1 MFDVIVTGAGPAGS
15 YAAFRLASMGYSVL
29 NLEEHSEIGR
39 PVECT
44 GVVTSRVFD
53 YVKSSAVA
61 NRVRGANVFFPGNRV
76 MHIEKSEE
84 TTVIYRDS
92 FDRDVSAMAISA
104 GADVRLSSRVTEV
117 KVADDSVHVKYRQS
131 GNITDAISSVVIGA
145 DGANSVVRKSL
156 YGSRPARIV
165 STYQVDSAVRL
176 PDQDSVNVYLGSES
190 SHGFFAWAV
199 PTGDITRIGLG
210 TIGPGA
216 RDLFAGLQKKF
227 PGGRILSV
235 TGGPIPIAYLS
246 RTSGQRSLLVGDA
259 AGIVKPLTGGGIYT
273 GIVSAYYAANA
284 INEAFQNQDFS
295 AGFLSR
301 YEKYWKSQLGRELW
315 VDGIVQRIFAGLSDS
330 SLSRIYRM
338 LSSPGI
344 VKMIN
349 SMGDIDYPSRLVI
362 RMILRHPA
370 ILMNF
375 FRNRSAAGAADA

>member
-1 MFDVIVTGAGPAGS
+1 MAGAGPAGS
-15 YAAFRLASMGYSVL
+15 YASYRLASMGYSVL
-29 NLEEHSEIGR
+29 NLEEHREIGR

-44 GVVTSRVFD
+44 GVVTSRVFG

-61 NRVRGANVFFPGNRV
+61 NRVRGANVFFPGNRE

-104 GADVRLSSRVTEV
+104 GADVRLDSRITQVN
-117 KVADDSVHVKYRQS
+117 VAGDAVHVKYRHD
-131 GNITDAISSVVIGA
+131 GNLLEASSSIIVGA
-145 DGANSVVRKSL
+145 DGANGVVRKSL
-156 YGSRPARIV
+156 YGSRPSRVV

-216 RDLFAGLQKKF
+216 RDLFGRLQKRF
-227 PGGRILSV
+227 PEGRILSV

-246 RTSGQRSLLVGDA
+246 RTSGERNLLVGDA

-273 GIVSAYYAANA
+273 GIVSAHHAASA
-284 INEAFQNQDFS
+284 INEAFQNQNFS
-295 AGFLSR
+295 GNFLSR

-315 VDGIVQRIFAGLSDS
+315 MDGIVQRIFAGMSDS
-330 SLSRIYRM
+330 SLSRIYSM
-338 LSSPGI
+338 LSSPG
-344 VKMIN
+344 VVDMIN
-349 SMGDIDYPSRLVI
+349 SVGDIDYPSRLVM
-362 RMILRHPA
+362 RMILRHPS

-375 FRNRSAAGAADA
+375 FRNRVVAGSADA

>member
-1 MFDVIVTGAGPAGS
+1 MAGAGPAGS
-15 YAAFRLASMGYSVL
+15 YASYRLASMGYSVL
-29 NLEEHSEIGR
+29 NLEEHREIGR

-44 GVVTSRVFD
+44 GVVTSRVFG

-61 NRVRGANVFFPGNRV
+61 NRVRGANVFFPGNRE

-104 GADVRLSSRVTEV
+104 GADVRLDSRITQVN
-117 KVADDSVHVKYRQS
+117 VAGDAVHVKYRHD
-131 GNITDAISSVVIGA
+131 GNLLEASSSIIVGA

-156 YGSRPARIV
+156 YGSRPSRVV

-216 RDLFAGLQKKF
+216 RDLFGRLQKRF
-227 PGGRILSV
+227 PEGRILSV

-246 RTSGQRSLLVGDA
+246 RTSGERNLLVGDA

-273 GIVSAYYAANA
+273 GIVSAHHAATA
-284 INEAFQNQDFS
+284 INEAFQNQNFS
-295 AGFLSR
+295 GNFLSR

-315 VDGIVQRIFAGLSDS
+315 MDGIVQRIFAGMSDS
-330 SLSRIYRM
+330 SLSRIYSM
-338 LSSPGI
+338 LSSPG
-344 VKMIN
+344 VVDMIN
-349 SMGDIDYPSRLVI
+349 SVGDIDYPSRLVM
-362 RMILRHPA
+362 RMILRHPS

-375 FRNRSAAGAADA
+375 FRNRVVAGSADA

>member
-1 MFDVIVTGAGPAGS
+1 MAGAGPAGS
-15 YAAFRLASMGYSVL
+15 YASYRLASMGYSVL
-29 NLEEHSEIGR
+29 NLEEHREIGR

-44 GVVTSRVFD
+44 GVVTSRVFG

-61 NRVRGANVFFPGNRV
+61 NRVRGANVFFPGNRE

-104 GADVRLSSRVTEV
+104 GADVRLDSRITQVN
-117 KVADDSVHVKYRQS
+117 VAGDAVHVKYRHD
-131 GNITDAISSVVIGA
+131 GNLLEASSSIIVGA

-156 YGSRPARIV
+156 YGSRPSRVV

-216 RDLFAGLQKKF
+216 RDLFGRVQKRF
-227 PGGRILSV
+227 PEGRILSV

-246 RTSGQRSLLVGDA
+246 RTSGERSLLVGDA

-273 GIVSAYYAANA
+273 GIVSAHYAASA
-284 INEAFQNQDFS
+284 INEAFQSQNFS
-295 AGFLSR
+295 GNFLSR

-315 VDGIVQRIFAGLSDS
+315 MDGIVQRIFAGMSDS
-330 SLSRIYRM
+330 SLSRIYSM
-338 LSSPGI
+338 LSSPG
-344 VKMIN
+344 VVDMIN
-349 SMGDIDYPSRLVI
+349 SVGDIDYPSRLVM
-362 RMILRHPA
+362 RMILRHPS

-375 FRNRSAAGAADA
+375 FRNRVVAGSADA

>member
-1 MFDVIVTGAGPAGS
+1 VAGAGPAGS
-15 YAAFRLASMGYSVL
+15 YASYRLASMGYSVL
-29 NLEEHSEIGR
+29 NLEEHREIGR

-44 GVVTSRVFD
+44 GVVTSRVFG

-61 NRVRGANVFFPGNRV
+61 NRVRGANVFFPGNRE

-104 GADVRLSSRVTEV
+104 GADVRLDSRITQVN
-117 KVADDSVHVKYRQS
+117 VAGDAVHVKYRHD
-131 GNITDAISSVVIGA
+131 GNLLEASSSIIVGA

-156 YGSRPARIV
+156 YGSRPSRVV

-216 RDLFAGLQKKF
+216 RDLFGRLQKRF
-227 PGGRILSV
+227 PEGRILSV

-246 RTSGQRSLLVGDA
+246 RTSGERNLLVGDA

-273 GIVSAYYAANA
+273 GIVSAHHAASA
-284 INEAFQNQDFS
+284 INEAFQNQNFS
-295 AGFLSR
+295 GNFLSR

-315 VDGIVQRIFAGLSDS
+315 MDGIVQRIFAGMSDS
-330 SLSRIYRM
+330 SLSRIYSM
-338 LSSPGI
+338 LSSPG
-344 VKMIN
+344 VVDMIN
-349 SMGDIDYPSRLVI
+349 SVGDIDYPSRLVM
-362 RMILRHPA
+362 RMILRHPS

-375 FRNRSAAGAADA
+375 FRNRVVAGSADA

>member
-1 MFDVIVTGAGPAGS
+1 MAGAGPAGS
-15 YAAFRLASMGYSVL
+15 YASYRLASMGYSVL
-29 NLEEHSEIGR
+29 NLEEHREIGR

-44 GVVTSRVFD
+44 GVVTSRVFG

-61 NRVRGANVFFPGNRV
+61 NRVRGANVFFPGNRE

-92 FDRDVSAMAISA
+92 FDRDVFAMAISA
-104 GADVRLSSRVTEV
+104 GADVRLDSRITQVN
-117 KVADDSVHVKYRQS
+117 VAGDAVHVKYRHD
-131 GNITDAISSVVIGA
+131 GNLLEASSSIIVGA

-156 YGSRPARIV
+156 YGSRPSRVV

-216 RDLFAGLQKKF
+216 RDLFGRVQKRF
-227 PGGRILSV
+227 PEGRILSV

-246 RTSGQRSLLVGDA
+246 RTSGERSLLVGDA

-273 GIVSAYYAANA
+273 GIVSAHYAASA
-284 INEAFQNQDFS
+284 INEAFQSQNFS
-295 AGFLSR
+295 GNFLSR

-315 VDGIVQRIFAGLSDS
+315 MDGIVQRIFAGMSDS
-330 SLSRIYRM
+330 SLSRIYSM
-338 LSSPGI
+338 LSSPG
-344 VKMIN
+344 VVDMIN
-349 SMGDIDYPSRLVI
+349 SVGDIDYPSRLVM
-362 RMILRHPA
+362 RMILRHPS

-375 FRNRSAAGAADA
+375 FRNRVVAGSADA

>member
-1 MFDVIVTGAGPAGS
+1 MFDVVVAGAGPAGS
-15 YAAFRLASMGYSVL
+15 YAAYRLASMGYRVL

-53 YVKSSAVA
+53 YVKSNAVA
-61 NRVRGANVFFPGNRV
+61 NRVRGANVFFPGKGA

-104 GADVRLSSRVTEV
+104 GADVKLSSRVTEV
-117 KVADDSVHVKYRQS
+117 KAANDSVHVRYRHE
-131 GNITDAISSVVIGA
+131 GNLTDVTASVIIGA
-145 DGANSVVRKSL
+145 DGANSVVRKNL

-165 STYQVDSAVRL
+165 STYQVDAAVRL

-227 PGGRILSV
+227 PEGKILSV

-273 GIVSAYYAANA
+273 GIVSAYCAANA
-284 INEAFQNQDFS
+284 INEAFQSQNFS

-301 YEKYWKSQLGRELW
+301 YEKYWKSRLGRELW
-315 VDGIVQRIFAGLSDS
+315 MDGMVQRIFAGLSDS
-330 SLSRIYRM
+330 SLSRIYSM

-349 SMGDIDYPSRLVI
+349 SIGDIDYPSRLVI
-362 RMILRHPA
+362 RMILSHPT

-375 FRNRSAAGAADA
+375 LWNRAPAAVADA